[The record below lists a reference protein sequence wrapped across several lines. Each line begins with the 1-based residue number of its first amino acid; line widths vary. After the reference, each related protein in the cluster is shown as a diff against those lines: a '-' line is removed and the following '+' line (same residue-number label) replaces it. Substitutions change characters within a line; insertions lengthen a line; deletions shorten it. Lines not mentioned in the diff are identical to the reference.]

1 MMDKKEV
8 DERLR
13 ELRREEL
20 LKRED
25 IMVKIFSVVIFIIL
39 AVLAAVIMIAGAI
52 ARAPMSI
59 WGSPYYISVE
69 NIFIGNVLAIVGNAL
84 PVLNLLL
91 SEVWYSMHGVS
102 ERKICIATLVLML
115 LLFAGNVIDLINV
128 IPSYSTAT
136 WQ

>member
-1 MMDKKEV
+1 MNEKDVK
-8 DERLR
+8 ERLT

-25 IMVKIFSVVIFIIL
+25 MVVKVVSIVIFIIL
-39 AVLAAVIMIAGAI
+39 AVLSLVIMEFGAL
-52 ARAPMSI
+52 ARAPISI

-69 NIFIGNVLAIVGNAL
+69 NIFIGNLLAIVGNAL
-84 PVLNLLL
+84 PALNLLL
-91 SEVWYSMHGVS
+91 SKVWYSMHGVS

-115 LLFAGNVIDLINV
+115 LLFLGNVIDLINV
-128 IPSYSTAT
+128 IPSYSNAE

>member
-1 MMDKKEV
+1 MDKKDV

-25 IMVKIFSVVIFIIL
+25 MTVKVVSVVIFIIL
-39 AVLAAVIMIAGAI
+39 AVLSAVIMTVGEF

-59 WGSPYYISVE
+59 WGSPYYISE
-69 NIFIGNVLAIVGNAL
+69 EAIFTGNLLTVVGNAL
-84 PVLNLLL
+84 PALNFLLWKI
-91 SEVWYSMHGVS
+91 WYSKHGIS
-102 ERKICIATLVLML
+102 ERKIRIATLVLML
-115 LLFAGNVIDLINV
+115 LLLLGNVIDLINV
-128 IPSYSTAT
+128 IPTYSTAT

>member
-1 MMDKKEV
+1 MNEKDV
-8 DERLR
+8 NERLR
-13 ELRREEL
+13 SLRREEL

-25 IMVKIFSVVIFIIL
+25 MIVKVVSIVIFLIL
-39 AVLAAVIMIAGAI
+39 AVLSAVIMELGAL

-59 WGSPYYISVE
+59 WGSPYYISLE

-102 ERKICIATLVLML
+102 ERKIRIATLVLML
-115 LLFAGNVIDLINV
+115 LLLLSNVIDLINV
-128 IPSYSTAT
+128 IPSYSTAK

>member
-1 MMDKKEV
+1 MNEKDV
-8 DERLR
+8 NERLT

-25 IMVKIFSVVIFIIL
+25 MVVKVVSIVIFIIL
-39 AVLAAVIMIAGAI
+39 AVLSLVIMEFGAL
-52 ARAPMSI
+52 ARAPISI

-69 NIFIGNVLAIVGNAL
+69 NIFIGNLLAIVGNAL
-84 PVLNLLL
+84 PALNLFL

-115 LLFAGNVIDLINV
+115 LLLLGNVIDLINV
-128 IPSYSTAT
+128 IPSYSNAE

>member
-1 MMDKKEV
+1 MDKKDV
-8 DERLR
+8 NERLT

-25 IMVKIFSVVIFIIL
+25 IRLKVVGVVIFIIL
-39 AVLAAVIMIAGAI
+39 AVLAAVIMTVGAI
-52 ARAPMSI
+52 TRAPMSI

-102 ERKICIATLVLML
+102 ERKIRIATLVLML
-115 LLFAGNVIDLINV
+115 LLLLGNVIDLINV
-128 IPSYSTAT
+128 IPSYSTAK

>member
-1 MMDKKEV
+1 MDKKDV
-8 DERLR
+8 NERLT

-25 IMVKIFSVVIFIIL
+25 MTVKVVSVVIFIIL
-39 AVLAAVIMIAGAI
+39 AVLSLVIMEFGALD
-52 ARAPMSI
+52 RAPMSI
-59 WGSPYYISVE
+59 WGSPYYISLE

-84 PVLNLLL
+84 PVLNLFL

-115 LLFAGNVIDLINV
+115 LLFAYNVIDLINV
-128 IPSYSTAT
+128 IPTYSTAK

>member
-1 MMDKKEV
+1 MDEKDVKI
-8 DERLR
+8 RLE

-25 IMVKIFSVVIFIIL
+25 MTVKVVSIVIFLIL
-39 AVLAAVIMIAGAI
+39 AVLSAVIMIFGAL
-52 ARAPMSI
+52 ARAPISI

-102 ERKICIATLVLML
+102 ERKICTATLVLML
-115 LLFAGNVIDLINV
+115 LLFLGNVIDLINV
-128 IPSYSTAT
+128 IPTYSTAT

>member
-1 MMDKKEV
+1 MDKKDV
-8 DERLR
+8 NERLT

-25 IMVKIFSVVIFIIL
+25 MTVKVVSVVIFIIL
-39 AVLAAVIMIAGAI
+39 AVLSLVIMEFGAL

-59 WGSPYYISVE
+59 WGSPYYISLE

-84 PVLNLLL
+84 PVLNLFL
-91 SEVWYSMHGVS
+91 SEVWYSMHGVP

-115 LLFAGNVIDLINV
+115 LLFAYNVIDLINV
-128 IPSYSTAT
+128 IPTYSTAK

>member
-1 MMDKKEV
+1 MMDEKDV
-8 DERLR
+8 NERLR
-13 ELRREEL
+13 ELRRE
-20 LKRED
+20 D
-25 IMVKIFSVVIFIIL
+25 MIVKVVSIVIFLIL
-39 AVLAAVIMIAGAI
+39 AVLSAVIMTIGAI

-91 SEVWYSMHGVS
+91 SKVLYSMHGVS
-102 ERKICIATLVLML
+102 ERKICIATLVLIL
-115 LLFAGNVIDLINV
+115 LLFAYNVIDLINV
-128 IPSYSTAT
+128 IPTYSTAT

>member
-1 MMDKKEV
+1 MNEKDV
-8 DERLR
+8 NERLT

-25 IMVKIFSVVIFIIL
+25 MVVKVVSIVIFLIL
-39 AVLAAVIMIAGAI
+39 AVLSAVIMIFGAF
-52 ARAPMSI
+52 ARAPMRI

-69 NIFIGNVLAIVGNAL
+69 NIFIGNVPAIVGNAL
-84 PVLNLLL
+84 PVLNLFL

-102 ERKICIATLVLML
+102 ERKIRIATLLLIL
-115 LLFAGNVIDLINV
+115 LLFAYNVIDLINV
-128 IPSYSTAT
+128 IPTYSTAT

>member
-1 MMDKKEV
+1 MNEKDVK
-8 DERLR
+8 ERLT

-25 IMVKIFSVVIFIIL
+25 MVVKVVSIVIFIIL
-39 AVLAAVIMIAGAI
+39 AVLSLVIMEFGAL
-52 ARAPMSI
+52 ARAPISI
-59 WGSPYYISVE
+59 WGSPYYISIE

-84 PVLNLLL
+84 PALNLLL
-91 SEVWYSMHGVS
+91 SKVWYSMHGVS

-115 LLFAGNVIDLINV
+115 LLLLGNVIDLINV
-128 IPSYSTAT
+128 IPSYSNAE

>member
-1 MMDKKEV
+1 MDKKDV
-8 DERLR
+8 NERLT

-25 IMVKIFSVVIFIIL
+25 MTVKVVSIVIFIIL
-39 AVLAAVIMIAGAI
+39 AVLSLVIMEFGAL

-59 WGSPYYISVE
+59 WGSPYYISLE

-84 PVLNLLL
+84 PVLNLFL
-91 SEVWYSMHGVS
+91 SEVWYSMHHGVS

-115 LLFAGNVIDLINV
+115 LLFAYNVIDLINV
-128 IPSYSTAT
+128 IPTYSTAK

>member
-1 MMDKKEV
+1 MNEKDV
-8 DERLR
+8 NERLT

-25 IMVKIFSVVIFIIL
+25 ITVKVVCVVIFIIL
-39 AVLAAVIMIAGAI
+39 AVLAAVIMIFGAFT
-52 ARAPMSI
+52 RAPISI

-102 ERKICIATLVLML
+102 ERKIRIATLVLML
-115 LLFAGNVIDLINV
+115 LLLLGNVIDLINV
-128 IPSYSTAT
+128 IPSYSTAE

>member
-1 MMDKKEV
+1 MNENDVNK
-8 DERLR
+8 RLT

-25 IMVKIFSVVIFIIL
+25 ITVKVVCVVIFIIL

-69 NIFIGNVLAIVGNAL
+69 NIFIGNLLAIVGNAL
-84 PVLNLLL
+84 PALNLFL

-102 ERKICIATLVLML
+102 ERKIRIATLVLML
-115 LLFAGNVIDLINV
+115 LLLLGNVIDLINV
-128 IPSYSTAT
+128 IPSYSTAE

>member
-1 MMDKKEV
+1 MNEKDVK
-8 DERLR
+8 ERLT

-25 IMVKIFSVVIFIIL
+25 MVVKVVSIVIFIIL
-39 AVLAAVIMIAGAI
+39 AVLSLVIMEFGAL
-52 ARAPMSI
+52 ARAPISI
-59 WGSPYYISVE
+59 WGSPYYISIE
-69 NIFIGNVLAIVGNAL
+69 NIFIGNLLAIVGNAL
-84 PVLNLLL
+84 PVLNLFL

-115 LLFAGNVIDLINV
+115 LLLLGNVIDLINV
-128 IPSYSTAT
+128 IPSYSNAE

>member
-1 MMDKKEV
+1 MDKKDV
-8 DERLR
+8 DARLR

-25 IMVKIFSVVIFIIL
+25 ITVKVVSIVIFLIL
-39 AVLAAVIMIAGAI
+39 AVLSAVMMIFGAF
-52 ARAPMSI
+52 ARAPISI

-84 PVLNLLL
+84 PVLNLFL

-115 LLFAGNVIDLINV
+115 LLFAVNVIDLINV
-128 IPSYSTAT
+128 IPTYSTAT